1 MLVFYYFCASILN
14 NCCFKE
20 QKHPLMKRKLL
31 FALMLLLGFSLSAL
45 AQNKDPKVEE
55 RIQLART
62 KYTEGKDLI
71 ANNAE
76 KDKPSNYTT
85 VVRKQ
90 NWPTTGQRV
99 EKTEFYYKE
108 IVNEEDLYA
117 TGYALCMVCNT
128 YNVAAREYYEEY
140 VYDNNGQPLFFYA
153 RYDEA
158 NAGYAAKTELRQY
171 YDAEGNAIRTIYMTS
186 DKNGKMKEIKDS
198 DSEIVQ
204 SGKFMLRFVGD
215 NFAHLKAMFDT
226 IYNYNTNK

>member
-1 MLVFYYFCASILN
+1 
-14 NCCFKE
+14 
-20 QKHPLMKRKLL
+20 MKRKLL
-31 FALMLLLGFSLSAL
+31 FVLVLLLGSSLPAL
-45 AQNKDPKVEE
+45 TQNKDLKVEE

-71 ANNAE
+71 ANNTE

-85 VVRKQ
+85 MVRKQ

-99 EKTEFYYKE
+99 EETEFYYNE
-108 IVNEEDLYA
+108 IGNENEPYA

-140 VYDNNGQPLFFYA
+140 VYDDNGQPLFFYA

-158 NAGYAAKTELRQY
+158 NLGYPGKTELRQY
-171 YDAEGNAIRTIYMTS
+171 YDAEGNAIRTIYKTS
-186 DKNGKMKEIKDS
+186 DKDGKMKESNENS

-204 SGKFMLRFVGD
+204 SGKVMLRFVAD
-215 NFAHLKAMFDT
+215 NFAHHKAVFDT
-226 IYNYNTNK
+226 VYNYNNK